1 MINHTVLALKEERE
15 STFSVMWL
23 TKVGFLAYDSQKS
36 TSRNR
41 QGEEDEAI
49 D

>member
-1 MINHTVLALKEERE
+1 MINHTVLALKEEKE

-23 TKVGFLAYDSQKS
+23 TKVGFLTDDSQKS
-36 TSRNR
+36 TNRNR
-41 QGEEDEAI
+41 QWEEDEAI